1 MTTTLVP
8 ESAMTSTLPTPTR
21 PVVRAGAATPA
32 ALVAI
37 EVRKSLSTRSG
48 KALAAA
54 SALLAPAAAAVIS
67 AASDEE
73 IGSITGPI
81 GVMGMLTA
89 LILLALGVLST
100 AGEWT
105 HRTVQTTFLVT
116 PRRGRVLAA
125 KAVAVALLG
134 AAFAAVAT
142 ALSVLAVGVLETGV
156 DWDGA
161 GGAMATA
168 VAAGAAFAVTG
179 AGVGA
184 ALTNTPAALTG
195 LYLVILGILPVV
207 RTFKPEVG
215 SKLDPVEAVLA
226 LSQGQA
232 QTQSV
237 LVLTGW
243 VVVALAAGAVVTRRR
258 AVA

>member
-1 MTTTLVP
+1 MTTAFAPALAPV
-8 ESAMTSTLPTPTR
+8 STTVR
-21 PVVRAGAATPA
+21 PPVRAGAPSPA
-32 ALVAI
+32 ALVGI

-48 KALAAA
+48 RSLAVA
-54 SALLAPAAAAVIS
+54 SMLLAPAATAIVA
-67 AASDEE
+67 AASDESL
-73 IGSITGPI
+73 GSVVGPL
-81 GVMGMLTA
+81 GVMGMLTG
-89 LILLALGVLST
+89 LVLLSLGVLST

-105 HRTVQTTFLVT
+105 HRTVQTTYLLV

-125 KAVAVALLG
+125 KTVAVALIGAVAAAVAVALT
-134 AAFAAVAT
+134 AAV
-142 ALSVLAVGVLETGV
+142 LAGMV
-156 DWDGA
+156 DGASWDGA
-161 GGAMATA
+161 GRAVGVF
-168 VAAGAAFAVTG
+168 VAAGAVFAVIG

-184 ALTNTPAALTG
+184 ALANTPAALTS
-195 LYLVILGILPVV
+195 LYLVILGVLPVV

-215 SKLDPVEAVLA
+215 SKLDPAEAVLA

-243 VVVALAAGAVVTRRR
+243 VVVALVAGAVVTRRR